1 MGMLGAVLAL
11 YVHTVNQEFH
21 LTHMKDDLRHMNE
34 QLTEL
39 RSQKARL
46 ENPENIDDL
55 ARKNLAMQSPQDV
68 VFMTPPTLPKHE
80 TTNRIPMPQ
89 AVIHEGF

>member
-1 MGMLGAVLAL
+1 MLGAVLVL

-39 RSQKARL
+39 RSEKAKL
-46 ENPENIDDL
+46 ENPGNIDDL
-55 ARKNLAMQSPQDV
+55 ARKNLAMQPPADV
-68 VFMTPPTLPKHE
+68 VFMVPPTL
-80 TTNRIPMPQ
+80 TRAAQSNRIPMPP